1 MTVPTLGSLLHAFFE
16 DHLNARKGLRPA
28 TIRSYRDSVRL
39 FLLFAAERRGGKLTA
54 LQISDLTADLVGQFL
69 HALETER
76 NNHVR
81 SRNQRLTALKCFF
94 DHLAAKVPEAW
105 REAERVQA
113 IPAKRVA
120 PPRTFFLER
129 DEIETLFKGMDTST
143 PLGQRDL
150 ALLVFLYNTG
160 ARVQE
165 VADLRIENLELDRH
179 RVHLHG
185 KGDKWRTCPLWDKT
199 VVQLREL
206 LADRPRAGAK
216 EPVFRSQ
223 RGNPLTR
230 FGIYKVVR
238 RHTRALS
245 ARKPGSQR
253 PPISPH
259 HFRHTTAVHLLES
272 GVEVNVIRDWLG
284 HASLETTNR
293 YAEIT
298 LEMKRKALQACEAPT
313 SVPGTDR
320 ARNRWKDDRE
330 LLQWLE
336 SL

>member
-1 MTVPTLGSLLHAFFE
+1 MLPAFFQ
-16 DHLNARKGLRPA
+16 DHLNARKGLRPT

-39 FLLFAAERRGGKLTA
+39 FLLFAAERRGSKLTA
-54 LQISDLTADLVGQFL
+54 LQVSDLTADLVGEFL

-94 DHLAAKVPEAW
+94 DHIAAKVPEAW
-105 REAERVQA
+105 HAAERVQA

-129 DEIETLFKGMDTST
+129 DQMEALFQGIDTSA

-165 VADLRIENLELDRH
+165 VADLRIENLGLDRQ

-185 KGDKWRTCPLWDKT
+185 KGGKWRTCPLWDKT
-199 VVQLREL
+199 VLQLREL
-206 LADRPRAGAK
+206 LADRARAGAQ
-216 EPVFRSQ
+216 EPVFLSQ
-223 RGNPLTR
+223 RGKALTR
-230 FGIYKVVR
+230 FGIYKIVR
-238 RHTRALS
+238 RHTRGLS
-245 ARKPGSQR
+245 ARNGGSPGA
-253 PPISPH
+253 PVSPH
-259 HFRHTTAVHLLES
+259 HIRHTTAVHLLES

-298 LEMKRKALQACEAPT
+298 LETKRQALQACEAPT
-313 SVPGTDR
+313 SVSGTTR
-320 ARNRWKDDRE
+320 ARNSWKDDRE
-330 LLQWLE
+330 LLKWLE

>member
-1 MTVPTLGSLLHAFFE
+1 MTRPTLGSVLPTFFQ
-16 DHLNARKGLRPA
+16 DHLKARKGLRPT

-39 FLLFAAERRGGKLTA
+39 FLLFAAERRGCRLTA
-54 LQISDLTADLVGQFL
+54 LRISDLSADLVGQFL

-94 DHLAAKVPEAW
+94 DHVAAKVPEAW
-105 REAERVQA
+105 REAELVQA

-129 DEIETLFKGMDTST
+129 DEMETLFQGISTSA

-150 ALLVFLYNTG
+150 TLLLFLYNTG

-165 VADLRIENLELDRH
+165 VADLRIRNLELDRR

-185 KGDKWRTCPLWDKT
+185 KGDKWRTCPLWGKT
-199 VVQLREL
+199 VLQLREL
-206 LADRPRAGAK
+206 LADGPRAGAN

-230 FGIYKVVR
+230 FGIYKIVR

-245 ARKPGSQR
+245 AGKPGSQR

-284 HASLETTNR
+284 HARLETTNR

-298 LEMKRKALQACEAPT
+298 LAMKRKALQACEAPT
-313 SVPGTDR
+313 SVPGTGR
-320 ARNRWKDDRE
+320 ARSRWKDDRE
-330 LLQWLE
+330 LLKWLA